1 MALEKVVTEDKIEI
15 VGPYKAVQI
24 RTCTQVLEDGVELS
38 AQATTGTSSW
48 LVRTTA
54 ANQQKCK
61 RFVQRFTRLK
71 SSQPLKHHK
80 ETHHNGNI

>member
-1 MALEKVVTEDKIEI
+1 MALEKVISEDKIEI
-15 VGPYKAVQI
+15 VGEYKAVQV
-24 RTCTQVLEDGVELS
+24 RTCTKVLEDGVELS
-38 AQATTGTSSW
+38 VQAITGTSSW

-54 ANQQKCK
+54 ANQQKYK

-80 ETHHNGNI
+80 ETRHERNI